1 LLARQTTERYN
12 ARGIGAQCDPDVVE
26 QSMRHWL
33 TSQFY
38 FGQTLRTRLESAT
51 HAEMWGIH
59 AAEYPD
65 WAPPL
70 LWLAER
76 VLCLPASKADS
87 ERTISHVGRVLNRRT
102 TRTADQTLFNRVQA
116 AMSVKFVD
124 EYDLIFDPSLE

>member
-1 LLARQTTERYN
+1 MRY
-12 ARGIGAQCDPDVVE
+12 
-26 QSMRHWL
+26 WL

-51 HAEMWGIH
+51 HAEMWEML

-70 LWLAER
+70 LWLAGR
-76 VLCLPASKADS
+76 VLCLPASEAQTD
-87 ERTISHVGRVLNRRT
+87 RTISQVRRVLGRHAS
-102 TRTADQTLFNRVQA
+102 RTAYQTLFNRVQA
-116 AMSVKFVD
+116 AMSVKDVD